1 MRKYAFAA
9 AFLLAGIGSAT
20 AEDYPYVG
28 EALPPHLESRIADQ
42 DASLQLASISLP
54 DEFFISAVKLW
65 DTRDPITVCFFDGSK
80 ALRAKIAKVAMTWT
94 TQGAYVPLDFGN
106 LDDPRIC
113 SSAQRSR
120 IRIGFAYAGYW
131 SLVGTDSERA
141 APQREQSMNFAMF
154 DINPPPDKQFTQIV
168 LHEFGHALGFQHEHQ
183 SNLSSCEAEFDWP
196 RIYALL
202 AGSPNFWNQDKV
214 DHNLRP
220 RQSKGDVASLFDR
233 ASIMLYH
240 FPPEFLLG
248 GTGASCYTPGNFVLS
263 AGDIAGLRRYYPGT
277 PNELADVRAGTLAV
291 YQSEVD
297 SLPVS
302 AVERNIAKLQ
312 ASTLL
317 QPDALA
323 QFAPQGD
330 FQMPESFQDLMVF
343 QNLKAQ
349 QF

>member
-9 AFLLAGIGSAT
+9 AILLVAMGSAL
-20 AEDYPYVG
+20 ADDYPFIG
-28 EALPPHLESRIADQ
+28 EALPPHLENRIQEQ

-54 DEFFISAVKLW
+54 DEYFISTVKLW

-120 IRIGFAYAGYW
+120 IRVGFAYSGYW

-141 APQREQSMNFAMF
+141 ASQREQSMNFALF
-154 DINPPPDKQFTQIV
+154 DVNPPPDQQFTQIV
-168 LHEFGHALGFQHEHQ
+168 LHEFGHALGYQHEHQ
-183 SNLSSCEAEFDWP
+183 SYLANCEAEFDWP
-196 RIYALL
+196 RIYTLL
-202 AGSPNFWNQDKV
+202 AGSPNFWPRDKV

-220 RQSKGDVASLFDR
+220 RHAAGDAAGPFDPE
-233 ASIMLYH
+233 SIMLYH
-240 FPPEFLLG
+240 FPASFLLG
-248 GTGASCYTPGNFVLS
+248 GTGAACYTPGNFTLS
-263 AGDIAGLRRYYPGT
+263 AGDIAGLRKYYPAT
-277 PNELADVRAGTLAV
+277 ANELADIRAETLAV
-291 YQSEVD
+291 YQTEVD
-297 SLPVS
+297 ALPVS

-317 QPDALA
+317 QPESLV
-323 QFAPQGD
+323 QFSPQG
-330 FQMPESFQDLMVF
+330 FETPRNFQDLMVF
-343 QNLKAQ
+343 QNLPSQ

>member
-9 AFLLAGIGSAT
+9 AILLAGIGSAV
-20 AEDYPYVG
+20 ADDYPFIG
-28 EALPPHLESRIADQ
+28 EALPPHLESRIDEQ

-94 TQGAYVPLDFGN
+94 TQGAYVPLDFGS

-141 APQREQSMNFAMF
+141 APQREQSMNFALF
-154 DINPPPDKQFTQIV
+154 DVNPPPDQKFTQIV

-183 SNLSSCEAEFDWP
+183 SFRANCEAEFDWP
-196 RIYALL
+196 KIYTLL
-202 AGSPNFWNQDKV
+202 AGSPNFWPKEKV

-220 RQSKGDVASLFDR
+220 RRASGDVASQFDR
-233 ASIMLYH
+233 TSIMLYH
-240 FPPEFLLG
+240 FPAEFLHG
-248 GTGASCYTPGNFVLS
+248 GTGAACYTPDNFVLS
-263 AGDIAGLRRYYPGT
+263 AGDIAGLRKYYPGT
-277 PNELADVRAGTLAV
+277 PNELADVRAETLAV
-291 YQSEVD
+291 YQTQVD
-297 SLPVS
+297 GLPVS

-317 QPDALA
+317 QPESVA
-323 QFAPQGD
+323 QFSPQG
-330 FQMPESFQDLMVF
+330 FEVPKNFQDLMIF
-343 QNLKAQ
+343 QNLQSQ